1 MEENKKREQGKEWC
15 CVLQYDIHETNE
27 QVKHEQILNACNELC
42 FIYYAF
48 ILHDKFSIVEKEEQ
62 EKTLHYHLVLKSEK
76 ILDKN
81 SVLNML
87 TEGLGVPKETISVQK
102 CSSLKQQV
110 RYLVHKDQ
118 AEKYQFD
125 TSDIITNDIEQT
137 TEFLSDFLQPT
148 TTLINNWLASG
159 ANRGELFALIG
170 LKNYQAING
179 VVNSLTST
187 YALEHRVR
195 HLETLNDNL
204 IKEVERLRAL
214 CVENDICPDILPF
227 DLKMF
232 ENSEK

>member
-62 EKTLHYHLVLKSEK
+62 EKTNHYHLVLKSEK

-110 RYLVHKDQ
+110 RYLIHKDQ
-118 AEKYQFD
+118 AEKFQFD
-125 TSDIITNDIEQT
+125 ASDIITNDIEQT

-148 TTLINNWLASG
+148 TTLINEWLRNG
-159 ANRGELFALIG
+159 ANKIELFQKIG
-170 LKNYQAING
+170 LKNYQGLSSVI
-179 VVNSLTST
+179 NSLTNGLS
-187 YALEHRVR
+187 YQMQIEELKRLV
-195 HLETLNDNL
+195 ETLREENAFL
-204 IKEVERLRAL
+204 KHL
-214 CVENDICPDILPF
+214 CDKNNIVLDDLPF
-227 DLKMF
+227 
-232 ENSEK
+232 EI

>member
-42 FIYYAF
+42 FNYYAF

-110 RYLVHKDQ
+110 RYLIHKDQ

-125 TSDIITNDIEQT
+125 ASEILTNDIET
-137 TEFLSDFLQPT
+137 TNEHLSDYLQPT
-148 TTLINNWLASG
+148 TTLINNWLQNG
-159 ANRGELFALIG
+159 ANKIELFQMIG
-170 LKNYQAING
+170 LKNYQSMTSVI
-179 VVNSLTST
+179 NSLTNGLT
-187 YALEHRVR
+187 YEMQIQELKRLVEALREENSFLK
-195 HLETLNDNL
+195 HLCDKNN
-204 IKEVERLRAL
+204 IAL
-214 CVENDICPDILPF
+214 DDLPF
-227 DLKMF
+227 
-232 ENSEK
+232 

>member
-42 FIYYAF
+42 FNYYAF

-110 RYLVHKDQ
+110 RYLIHKDQ

-125 TSDIITNDIEQT
+125 ASEILTNDIET
-137 TEFLSDFLQPT
+137 TNEHLSDYLQPT
-148 TTLINNWLASG
+148 TTLINNWLQNG
-159 ANRGELFALIG
+159 ANKIELFQMIG
-170 LKNYQAING
+170 LKNYQSMTSVI
-179 VVNSLTST
+179 NSLTNGLT
-187 YALEHRVR
+187 YEMQIQELKRLVDSLREENAFLKHLCDKNNIAL
-195 HLETLNDNL
+195 D
-204 IKEVERLRAL
+204 
-214 CVENDICPDILPF
+214 DLPF
-227 DLKMF
+227 
-232 ENSEK
+232 